1 MKKIVSFFFVL
12 CTLIAI
18 FSVVT
23 PAAQRTVT
31 VYNWGQY
38 IGTGEDDTI
47 DVIVGNRI
55 FLKELT
61 DIQRRIRA
69 TMAQRLHNGQI
80 EVNIRLAKAS
90 EIKPILTPR
99 QELEKMKEQNQAI
112 GKLMAKLNLDLS

>member
-1 MKKIVSFFFVL
+1 MKNIKPI
-12 CTLIAI
+12 IA
-18 FSVVT
+18 
-23 PAAQRTVT
+23 
-31 VYNWGQY
+31 
-38 IGTGEDDTI
+38 EDDTI

-112 GKLMAKLNLDLS
+112 GKLMAKLNLDLA